1 MGPQSPIRVQV
12 HKLASGLVLAA
23 LVTSGSAHAQMAAEE
38 QLLYLEAKQ
47 AQVEYLTANEKWER
61 SRRLSTDGLISAE
74 TADAE
79 RTHHSAALVAYQ
91 RALLRLIDTLPH
103 VGIVAATKYQDDRGH
118 KRVRLVLRN
127 DTPLLT
133 ETEFASLLRGPAAGP
148 ADGSDA
154 ILGEFLAIRAL
165 TNVFVSLKDVG
176 DILPGQSAFVAA
188 QQQIVIG
195 KPYEARIDRL
205 PHGGQASLDFELL
218 QDVENVVVSIRKNS
232 RVQELPIK
240 LEYDTRKGSV
250 TVNAL
255 QFSQEAN
262 LGSQVSYDLLIE
274 RGAGG
279 NQTLRLVTAGLPP
292 AVRAEFIDPETQARL
307 TQLTLLSGTASR
319 RLRLR
324 LSMPEKTDSSLA
336 LDQPLAFHALLY
348 DGDRDVTVPA
358 QLDDDGARALGV
370 GWARLEVLPRGLG
383 EITVTAPTLFF
394 EIKSGERIEMPLL
407 VRNSGTRRLDDIE
420 LRFDLPPGWQAALTP
435 DVLGTLDPNREQ
447 AVQAVITPSKSS
459 GVGEF
464 EMRLQTRCSTDHR
477 PLQVEDK
484 RVRVSVVRTAN
495 VAGTGLIVVLVLGIL
510 GSVIAAGIRLTRR

>member
-1 MGPQSPIRVQV
+1 MSAKSLAGLMLLSAIVISSPAR
-12 HKLASGLVLAA
+12 
-23 LVTSGSAHAQMAAEE
+23 AQMAAEE

-47 AQVEYLTANEKWER
+47 AQVEYLTASEKWER

-74 TADAE
+74 TAAAE
-79 RTHHSAALVAYQ
+79 RTTHSAALVAYQ

-103 VGIVAATKYQDDRGH
+103 VGIVSATKYQDDSGH

-133 ETEFASLLRGPAAGP
+133 ETEFAPLLRGPIAQT
-148 ADGSDA
+148 ADGSGSSDA
-154 ILGEFLAIRAL
+154 ILGEFLEIRAL

-195 KPYEARIDRL
+195 KPYEARIERL
-205 PHGGQASLDFELL
+205 PHGGQARLDFELL

-292 AVRAEFIDPETQARL
+292 AVRAEFVDPETQARL

-324 LSMPEKTDSSLA
+324 LSMPEKTDSSLT
-336 LDQPLAFHALLY
+336 LDRPLAFHALLY
-348 DGDRDVTVPA
+348 DGDREITVPA

-435 DVLGTLDPNREQ
+435 NALGTLDPNREQ